1 MLFVLQSEHGCRDTV
16 SKQNVRT
23 VLGRVPLLT
32 HKACCLTDMPRSGKA
47 DQLPAGAVVVRG
59 KVGDP

>member
-23 VLGRVPLLT
+23 VLERVPAT
-32 HKACCLTDMPRSGKA
+32 VETRRRAA
-47 DQLPAGAVVVRG
+47 
-59 KVGDP
+59 